1 VQAVWLSII
10 EDAESLIT
18 EPGGNPVSPQQRG
31 EKMAFGVAV
40 AGPVMEHLGSAA
52 GDGIHFVINAVPDLV
67 PDPLKASL
75 GDRLGNS
82 QITRYVPGQIVNCGM
97 APIDN
102 VARLKKLFHLGRRH
116 TFLHRLHTK

>member
-1 VQAVWLSII
+1 VQAVRLSII

-18 EPGGNPVSPQQRG
+18 EPGGNSVAPEQRRK
-31 EKMAFGVAV
+31 KMTLGVAV
-40 AGPVMEHLGSAA
+40 TRLVLEHLGSAA

-102 VARLKKLFHLGRRH
+102 VARLKKLFHIGRRH
-116 TFLHRLHTK
+116 TFLHRMHTK